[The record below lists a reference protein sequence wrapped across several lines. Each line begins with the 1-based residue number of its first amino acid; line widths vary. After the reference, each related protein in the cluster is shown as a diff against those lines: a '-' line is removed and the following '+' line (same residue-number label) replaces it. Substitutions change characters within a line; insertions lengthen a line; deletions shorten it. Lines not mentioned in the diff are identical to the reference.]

1 MSNKPVAFLWGGP
14 DGKDNGG
21 PYRGIASEFAIDN
34 ARNMGCK
41 PQLLYAAP
49 VQTSATVPENNLP
62 SILLKTSPFITCVS
76 GDGKPKVVLQF
87 SSLTD
92 AQDVFCAIHNS
103 ALLRSAQSA
112 VTAKATVP
120 DGWSIRREGEHIVI
134 QKSDIGGVVVKQNP
148 SEAREI
154 PEAILWALANDL
166 LQSAQEP
173 KL

>member
-1 MSNKPVAFLWGGP
+1 MEIKYAIDAIRNLGVSLNDYDSDALEILVHFAEDASAELAQLRAEKAAALEQKPVCGCIVTDFGQWPQFYREADMTLWELPVG
-14 DGKDNGG
+14 NH
-21 PYRGIASEFAIDN
+21 N
-34 ARNMGCK
+34 
-41 PQLLYAAP
+41 LYAAP
-49 VQTSATVPENNLP
+49 APAPATVPENNLP

-103 ALLRSAQSA
+103 
-112 VTAKATVP
+112 T
-120 DGWSIRREGEHIVI
+120 I
-134 QKSDIGGVVVKQNP
+134 
-148 SEAREI
+148 
-154 PEAILWALANDL
+154 